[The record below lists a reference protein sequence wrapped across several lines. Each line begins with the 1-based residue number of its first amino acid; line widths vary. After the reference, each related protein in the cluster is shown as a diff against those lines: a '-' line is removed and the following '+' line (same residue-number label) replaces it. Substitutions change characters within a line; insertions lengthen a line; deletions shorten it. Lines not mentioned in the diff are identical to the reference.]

1 MNYMKDMT
9 PLKFGMDNAKKW
21 YEVIRLKEL
30 SGELNEPI
38 SSDDIFKFMMCWI
51 AFNSLYDANFK
62 QKKFRQDEML
72 SELSKNYEDN
82 ELNDAYEN
90 LNLLKDGK
98 VKTYVEKFQILYYLS
113 SIIERLTTF
122 GYDKLVDNCD
132 VIKSNP
138 VLNGTQDPSK
148 EKEDSNR
155 RLNEKTKKAKN
166 IYKYITKENKCSEK
180 IRITY
185 LIMTIYQVRC
195 NLFHGSKKPDYE
207 RDEKLVYESSVIME
221 RVLRVIFSM
230 EKNKSIYDFF
240 KDKINEF
247 TKEKC
252 KSRSNW
258 GGAGLI
264 ISDKEDQKII
274 NFQKSNPEMTYVI
287 NPNAK
292 YVIWLI
298 NLLKPYANIDYIDKY
313 EYYYRIGNTA
323 NNYFAKNGGNE
334 YSDEDIKKML
344 NAILKEVKEY
354 FE

>member
-1 MNYMKDMT
+1 MRTPEIGKDT
-9 PLKFGMDNAKKW
+9 ARRW
-21 YEVIRLKEL
+21 YDVIRLKEL

-38 SSDDIFKFMMCWI
+38 SSDDIFKFMTYWV
-51 AFNSLYDANFK
+51 AFNSLYDSYSK
-62 QKKFRQDEML
+62 QYKHDNKHYKQDGDDRRLKRL
-72 SELSKNYEDN
+72 SEALENYEENEKRFIGGIAQFEENENKAFSEKLEIILYLDSIIN
-82 ELNDAYEN
+82 ELA
-90 LNLLKDGK
+90 
-98 VKTYVEKFQILYYLS
+98 TY
-113 SIIERLTTF
+113 
-122 GYDKLVDNCD
+122 GYDKLIDSCTEILD
-132 VIKSNP
+132 RP
-138 VLNGTQDPSK
+138 VLKGNELLSYDEAKTK
-148 EKEDSNR
+148 EKYRIATRNYER
-155 RLNEKTKKAKN
+155 
-166 IYKYITKENKCSEK
+166 ITGRIRCSEK
-180 IRITY
+180 SKITY

-195 NLFHGSKKPDYE
+195 NLFHGSKKPLED
-207 RDEKLVYESSVIME
+207 RDQKLVYESSVIME
-221 RVLRVIFSM
+221 KVLRVIFSM
-230 EKNKSIYDFF
+230 EKYKPVYKILEDR
-240 KDKINEF
+240 INEF

-252 KSRSNW
+252 KSCSNW